1 LILKI
6 AAAYSPTAEL
16 GTDENTTLSSSSSVI
31 LGSSPLVIGWLDP
44 KMMSFAFFEEI

>member
-16 GTDENTTLSSSSSVI
+16 GTDEKTTLSSSSVI